1 MDKSLG
7 AYIMHFKQ
15 VIPPHV
21 CQNIVEDLK
30 KNLWHKHAYNNP
42 KTGETTTYDDDLEIA
57 YDGSEVSKF
66 IMSKIDGCINEYIIN
81 YMFPW
86 FTSITGRTEVRFN
99 KYEVGTRMRQHIDN
113 ITTIFDGTRRGS
125 PTLTILGML
134 NEDYEGGEFILMDDL
149 VIPFKTGDI
158 VIFPSNFLY
167 PHEVLPVTKG
177 TRYSYVSWT
186 W

>member
-1 MDKSLG
+1 MNKSLG
-7 AYIMHFKQ
+7 AYIMHFKK
-15 VIPPHV
+15 VIDADQCKH
-21 CQNIVEDLK
+21 IVEDLN
-30 KNLWHKHAYNNP
+30 KNIWRKHAYNNP
-42 KTGETTTYDDDLEIA
+42 KTGEITSYDDDLEIA

-66 IMSKIDGCINEYIIN
+66 IMSKIDYCIDEYIKN
-81 YMFPW
+81 YNFPW
-86 FTSITGRTEVRFN
+86 FQSITGRTEVRFN
-99 KYEVGTRMRQHIDN
+99 KYEIGTRMRQHIDN

-134 NEDYEGGEFILMDDL
+134 NEEYEGGEFVLMEDL
-149 VIPFKTGDI
+149 VIPFKAGDI
-158 VIFPSNFLY
+158 VIFPSNFMY